1 MTNDEIINHIRAQFV
16 TDSGIILGIPR
27 TYHEALF
34 ALMQLAIQMT
44 REDERRD
51 Q

>member
-1 MTNDEIINHIRAQFV
+1 MTNDEIVNHIRTQFV

-27 TYHEALF
+27 PYQEAMF
-34 ALMQLAIQMT
+34 ALMKLAIQMA